1 MEKYMLLSSFLSN
14 LSCLSLQF
22 RVWNHF
28 LSSLL
33 YAATRNKVE
42 AMRLQPCLELLVVWH
57 FVIPQGISRTH
68 RTMQQSY
75 RLVNTSEINHANTH
89 WRETSKKRRNK
100 EETNQAK
107 NAHTH
112 THAKQPNQPTKN
124 KNNEKQHR
132 GRRTTKNETETK
144 THKYIIRTK
153 KWVVDSTITTT
164 TV

>member
-1 MEKYMLLSSFLSN
+1 MPLGGHPNHIQTQQDGNHLGTRCLDVPLATQGLSFKIMEFLLDWDYRLGWLYQYPANQQFKFKSKAIMEKEMLLSSFLSN
-14 LSCLSLQF
+14 LSCLSLQL

-68 RTMQQSY
+68 RMMQQSY

-89 WRETSKKRRNK
+89 
-100 EETNQAK
+100 
-107 NAHTH
+107 
-112 THAKQPNQPTKN
+112 
-124 KNNEKQHR
+124 
-132 GRRTTKNETETK
+132 
-144 THKYIIRTK
+144 
-153 KWVVDSTITTT
+153 
-164 TV
+164 